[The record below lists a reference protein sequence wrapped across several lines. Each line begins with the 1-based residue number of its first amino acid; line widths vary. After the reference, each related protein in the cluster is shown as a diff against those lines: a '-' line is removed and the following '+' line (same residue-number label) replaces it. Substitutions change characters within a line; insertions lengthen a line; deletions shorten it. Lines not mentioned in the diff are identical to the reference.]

1 MFLKLDI
8 CCDDA
13 SFFKKFVKKYLCWF
27 AYREPY
33 VLYETMLERFVSST
47 SSSNIKQEVVDDNS
61 NCYRSMVMDEMWINH
76 GYSCKYS
83 RVDEEPNIDTTR
95 FFDLVKDFD

>member
-1 MFLKLDI
+1 
-8 CCDDA
+8 
-13 SFFKKFVKKYLCWF
+13 LCWF
-27 AYREPY
+27 TYREPC
-33 VLYETMLERFVSST
+33 VLYKTVLERIVSST

-61 NCYRSMVMDEMWINH
+61 NSYRSMVMVEIWINH

>member
-1 MFLKLDI
+1 M
-8 CCDDA
+8 
-13 SFFKKFVKKYLCWF
+13 CWF
-27 AYREPY
+27 SYREPY
-33 VLYETMLERFVSST
+33 VLYKTMLERIVSS

-61 NCYRSMVMDEMWINH
+61 NCYKSMVMDGMWINY

-95 FFDLVKDFD
+95 FFNLVKDFD